1 METVDDLKFYMEENR
16 RLRNENDRLRE
27 EIRKLK
33 EQKNNRLNSYGY

>member
-33 EQKNNRLNSYGY
+33 EQKNNSLNSYGY